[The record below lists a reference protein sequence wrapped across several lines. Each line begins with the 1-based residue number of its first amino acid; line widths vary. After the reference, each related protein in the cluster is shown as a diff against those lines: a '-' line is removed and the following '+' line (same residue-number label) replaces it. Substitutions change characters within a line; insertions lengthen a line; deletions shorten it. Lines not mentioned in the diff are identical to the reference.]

1 MPRYVPRG
9 PVQAHKT
16 DDGEEYLLLTE
27 GNGFMGVLEA
37 GLFELVF
44 EEEADRRVAGAP
56 RRTDELLERHSDRR
70 RPPTVA
76 DGIRELVA
84 GRPLPEIPAPPAGVP
99 LVPDDLVPA
108 SERMA
113 AAIAARTQ
121 PGGPAGELIPVGSP
135 AAALAIEETRLAVD
149 RHMEAARGLGNGDGP
164 PNPNAGKPYGY
175 KLGPGEKAGQGRRV
189 CVRQLESGPCNTVN
203 PVKSKDGKCWG
214 CGKPV
219 KAVKR

>member
-1 MPRYVPRG
+1 VPRFVPRG

-16 DDGEEYLLLTE
+16 DDGQEYLLLTAE

-44 EEEADRRVAGAP
+44 EPLECRTVTRKFSAP
-56 RRTDELLERHSDRR
+56 DLLEEL
-70 RPPTVA
+70 RPP
-76 DGIRELVA
+76 E
-84 GRPLPEIPAPPAGVP
+84 PPGVP

-113 AAIAARTQ
+113 AAIAARTA
-121 PGGPAGELIPVGSP
+121 PGGPAGELIPVGS
-135 AAALAIEETRLAVD
+135 AAAELAIEATRRDVE

-164 PNPNAGKPYGY
+164 PNPNGGKPYGY
-175 KLGPGEKAGQGRRV
+175 KLQPGEKAGQGRRV
-189 CVRQLESGPCNTVN
+189 CVRQLEEGPCNTVN